1 MKKEY
6 RRIIRKMMRSS
17 FLIGMASVFC
27 PSVIH
32 VDSVHV
38 DSASD
43 LQNIGDD
50 WKQVGSYISKA
61 YDAARK

>member
-1 MKKEY
+1 
-6 RRIIRKMMRSS
+6 MMRSS

>member
-32 VDSVHV
+32 VDSVRV

-50 WKQVGSYISKA
+50 WKPVGSYISNA
-61 YDAARK
+61 YDAAGK